1 MTAAA
6 RAVGPRRASLPA
18 ILLATALPLAL
29 GAGSAASYD
38 PAADPHKL
46 DQLRARLATLSTQ
59 QQTATDQRGALTR
72 DLKRDEQRVATA
84 AATLREAERDLAEQ
98 QRALDALRRD
108 EELQRRTLKRERSTL
123 AAQVRSA
130 YASGREERL
139 KVLLNLEDPSRVGRV
154 LEYYARFNAA
164 RGARIAKVDA
174 AVAELTRLGH
184 EVESKV
190 AVLNG
195 VRKARAGAL
204 DELQQARDAR
214 RQALAALEKE
224 IKQRGGELARVTREA
239 ERLRRL
245 LDSIGD
251 VFADAPFDGAATPF
265 PKQKGRLP
273 WPLKGRLLASYGQ
286 PRAEG
291 KLKWEGLLIESQ
303 AGAPVRAIAAGR
315 IAYADWLP
323 FYGMLVIVEHGD
335 GYMSLYGHNQAIEK
349 QAGEWVQRGDTLALS
364 GDSGGQNRA
373 ALYFELRKGK
383 EPQDPRRWLARR

>member
-1 MTAAA
+1 
-6 RAVGPRRASLPA
+6 
-18 ILLATALPLAL
+18 
-29 GAGSAASYD
+29 
-38 PAADPHKL
+38 
-46 DQLRARLATLSTQ
+46 
-59 QQTATDQRGALTR
+59 
-72 DLKRDEQRVATA
+72 
-84 AATLREAERDLAEQ
+84 
-98 QRALDALRRD
+98 
-108 EELQRRTLKRERSTL
+108 
-123 AAQVRSA
+123 
-130 YASGREERL
+130 
-139 KVLLNLEDPSRVGRV
+139 VLLNLEDPSRVGRV

-164 RGARIAKVDA
+164 RSARIAKVDA

-214 RQALAALEKE
+214 RQALAGLEKE

-273 WPLKGRLLASYGQ
+273 WPLKGRVLADYGQ

-291 KLKWEGLLIESQ
+291 RLKWEGLLIESQ